1 MRGIRKKHITRFL
14 LLLGIVRWYNLALIA
29 ASQYLLFWLTFSG
42 HQFVRVFYDI
52 KLHCI
57 VAASLFSVAAA
68 FIINAFYD
76 VDKDM
81 VNKPKQVVI
90 GKLLGES
97 SLLNLYVLLNL
108 LAVGFA
114 MMASLRVMVFFVGYT
129 VFCWFHSHKLQK
141 LPVVREVSASLLT
154 MIPLIAIW
162 FHFGHWHWGMFYY
175 FGSLAILLF
184 TREVVKDMAGHKGN
198 LIFGYKTV
206 VVATGEK
213 TVRWGLAAMNT
224 GLFGMYWALNWIQR
238 VDPVLPHWHPDY
250 YLVISGISLFTAFWV
265 SWSMFFIRDHSKIVV
280 LDAFLKLGIVI
291 HLLSIVVQ
299 SF

>member
-1 MRGIRKKHITRFL
+1 MLGIRKTHITRFL

-29 ASQYLLFWLTFSG
+29 ASQYLLFWLTFSD
-42 HQFVRVFYDI
+42 HQLSKVFYDV

-76 VDKDM
+76 VDKDL

-97 SLLNLYVLLNL
+97 RLLNLYVVLNFF
-108 LAVGFA
+108 AVGFA
-114 MMASLRVMVFFVGYT
+114 MMASIRVMVFFVCYT

-141 LPVVREVSASLLT
+141 MPVIREISASLLT

-175 FGSLAILLF
+175 IGSLSILLF

-198 LIFGYKTV
+198 LIFGYQTV
-206 VVATGEK
+206 VVVAGVK
-213 TVRWGLAAMNT
+213 TTRWGLVAMNT
-224 GLFGMYWALNWIQR
+224 GFFVMYWVLNWIQM
-238 VDPVLPHWHPDY
+238 VDPVLPNWHPDY
-250 YLVISGISLFTAFWV
+250 YLIISGVSLFTAFWV
-265 SWSMFFIRDHSKIVV
+265 SWSIFFIRDDSKIVV
-280 LDAFLKLGIVI
+280 MDVFLKLGIVI
-291 HLLSIVVQ
+291 HLLSIVTQ
-299 SF
+299 

>member
-1 MRGIRKKHITRFL
+1 MLGIRKKHITRFL
-14 LLLGIVRWYNLALIA
+14 LLLGIVRWYNLSLIA
-29 ASQYLLFWLTFSG
+29 ASQYLLFWLTFSD
-42 HQFVRVFYDI
+42 HQLGRVFYDV

-76 VDKDM
+76 VDKDL

-97 SLLNLYVLLNL
+97 SLLNLYVVLNFF
-108 LAVGFA
+108 AVGFA
-114 MMASLRVMVFFVGYT
+114 MMASVKVMVFFLCYT

-154 MIPLIAIW
+154 MIPLLAIW

-175 FGSLAILLF
+175 MGSLAILLF

-198 LIFGYKTV
+198 LIFGYQTV
-206 VVATGEK
+206 VVAAGIRRA
-213 TVRWGLAAMNT
+213 RWGLVTMNT
-224 GLFGMYWALNWIQR
+224 GFFVMYWALNWIQM
-238 VDPVLPHWHPDY
+238 VDPVLPNWHPDY
-250 YLVISGISLFTAFWV
+250 YLIISGVSLFTAFWV
-265 SWSMFFIRDHSKIVV
+265 SWAMFFIHDDSKIVV
-280 LDAFLKLGIVI
+280 MDVFLKLGVVI
-291 HLLSIVVQ
+291 HLLSIVTQ
-299 SF
+299 

>member
-1 MRGIRKKHITRFL
+1 MLGIRKKHITRFL

-29 ASQYLLFWLTFSG
+29 ASQYLLFWLTFSD
-42 HQFVRVFYDI
+42 HQLSRVFYDV

-76 VDKDM
+76 VDKDL

-97 SLLNLYVLLNL
+97 SLLNLYVVLNFF
-108 LAVGFA
+108 AVGFA
-114 MMASLRVMVFFVGYT
+114 MMASIRVMVFFVCYT
-129 VFCWFHSHKLQK
+129 AFCWFHSHKLQK
-141 LPVVREVSASLLT
+141 MPVIREISASLLT

-175 FGSLAILLF
+175 MGSLGILLF

-198 LIFGYKTV
+198 LIFGYQTV
-206 VVATGEK
+206 VVVAGVK
-213 TVRWGLAAMNT
+213 TARWGLVAMNT
-224 GLFGMYWALNWIQR
+224 GFFVMYWALNWIQM
-238 VDPVLPHWHPDY
+238 VDPVLPNWHPDY
-250 YLVISGISLFTAFWV
+250 YLVISGVSLFTAFWV
-265 SWSMFFIRDHSKIVV
+265 SWSIFFIRDDSKILVM
-280 LDAFLKLGIVI
+280 DTFLKLGVVI
-291 HLLSIVVQ
+291 HLLSIVTQ
-299 SF
+299 

>member
-1 MRGIRKKHITRFL
+1 
-14 LLLGIVRWYNLALIA
+14 LALIA
-29 ASQYLLFWLTFSG
+29 ASQYLLFWLTFSD
-42 HQFVRVFYDI
+42 HQLSKVFYDV

-76 VDKDM
+76 VDKDL

-97 SLLNLYVLLNL
+97 SLLNLYVVLNFF
-108 LAVGFA
+108 AVGFA
-114 MMASLRVMVFFVGYT
+114 MMASIRVMVFFVCYT

-141 LPVVREVSASLLT
+141 MPVIREISASLLT

-175 FGSLAILLF
+175 IGSLAILLF

-198 LIFGYKTV
+198 LIFGYQTV
-206 VVATGEK
+206 VVVAGVK
-213 TVRWGLAAMNT
+213 TARWGLVAMNT
-224 GLFGMYWALNWIQR
+224 GFFVMYWALNWIQM
-238 VDPVLPHWHPDY
+238 VDPVLPNWHPDY
-250 YLVISGISLFTAFWV
+250 YLIISGVSLFTAFWV
-265 SWSMFFIRDHSKIVV
+265 SWAMFFIRDDSNNV
-280 LDAFLKLGIVI
+280 F
-291 HLLSIVVQ
+291 
-299 SF
+299 F

>member
-1 MRGIRKKHITRFL
+1 MLGIRKKHITRFL

-29 ASQYLLFWLTFSG
+29 ASQYLLFWLTFSQ
-42 HQFVRVFYDI
+42 HELWRVFYDV

-57 VAASLFSVAAA
+57 VAASIFSVAAA

-76 VDKDM
+76 VDKDL

-97 SLLNLYVLLNL
+97 SLLNLYVVLNL
-108 LAVGFA
+108 LAVAFA
-114 MMASLRVMVFFVGYT
+114 MMASVKVMVFFLCYT

-154 MIPLIAIW
+154 MIPLLAIW

-175 FGSLAILLF
+175 MGSLAILLF

-198 LIFGYKTV
+198 LIFGYQTV
-206 VVATGEK
+206 VVAAGIRRA
-213 TVRWGLAAMNT
+213 RWGLVAMNT
-224 GLFGMYWALNWIQR
+224 GFFVMYWALNWIQM
-238 VDPVLPHWHPDY
+238 VDPVLPNWHPDY
-250 YLVISGISLFTAFWV
+250 YLIISGVSLFTAFWV
-265 SWSMFFIRDHSKIVV
+265 SWAMFFIRDDSKIVV
-280 LDAFLKLGIVI
+280 MDAFLKLGVVI
-291 HLLSIVVQ
+291 HLLSIVTQ
-299 SF
+299 

>member
-1 MRGIRKKHITRFL
+1 MLGIRKKHITRFL

-29 ASQYLLFWLTFSG
+29 ASQYLLFWLTFSD
-42 HQFVRVFYDI
+42 HQLSKVFYDV

-76 VDKDM
+76 VDKDL

-97 SLLNLYVLLNL
+97 SLLNLYVVLNFF
-108 LAVGFA
+108 AVGFA
-114 MMASLRVMVFFVGYT
+114 MMASIRVMVFFVCYT

-141 LPVVREVSASLLT
+141 MPVIREISASLLT

-175 FGSLAILLF
+175 IGSLAILLF

-198 LIFGYKTV
+198 LIFGYQTV
-206 VVATGEK
+206 VVVAGVK
-213 TVRWGLAAMNT
+213 TARWGLVAMNT
-224 GLFGMYWALNWIQR
+224 GFFVMYWALNLR
-238 VDPVLPHWHPDY
+238 KP
-250 YLVISGISLFTAFWV
+250 
-265 SWSMFFIRDHSKIVV
+265 
-280 LDAFLKLGIVI
+280 
-291 HLLSIVVQ
+291 
-299 SF
+299 